1 MRVTRAVRARVAQL
15 GGVRHHR
22 ATSMISFSPIYD
34 TLSKITGITKG
45 LLDAHI
51 QVKINDVAIELQG
64 AIIDLQSKVAAVQA
78 EYQEALRA
86 KEETEK
92 QLVAYEQW
100 ERESARYAMKEMSPG
115 VVAYAL
121 KPDCAAGEP
130 THWICATCYKDRK
143 VSILH
148 PASKGSNVWVCP
160 RVPGHI
166 LDLEERC

>member
-1 MRVTRAVRARVAQL
+1 
-15 GGVRHHR
+15 
-22 ATSMISFSPIYD
+22 MISFSPIYD

-45 LLDAHI
+45 LLDTHI

-64 AIIDLQSKVAAVQA
+64 AIIDLQSKVSAVQT

-92 QLVAYEQW
+92 KLVAYEQW
-100 ERESARYAMKEMSPG
+100 DRESSRYVMKEIAAG

-130 THWICATCYKDRK
+130 SYWLCPTCYKDRK
-143 VSILH
+143 ASILH
-148 PASKGSNVWVCP
+148 PLDSRHNVLLCP
-160 RVPGHI
+160 RDQGHA
-166 LDLEERC
+166 LDLD